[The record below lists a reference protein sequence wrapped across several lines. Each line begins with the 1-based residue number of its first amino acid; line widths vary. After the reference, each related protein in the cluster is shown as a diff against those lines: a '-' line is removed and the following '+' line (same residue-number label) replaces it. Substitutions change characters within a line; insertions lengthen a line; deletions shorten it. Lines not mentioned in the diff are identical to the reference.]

1 MAAFAVKGLQQMTC
15 AAALLSGKK
24 YGSSNFSSNSYLCK
38 YSPLQSIDGDRRHVK
53 LKAQGSKRMAE
64 SGNHSYDGQPFEWV
78 DFSNPFAPDIHI
90 DLLNRMSVRPPLLER
105 TKEVVADQRKRR
117 LKAFRQRTIDFVDG
131 LVKYI
136 SSHRENYKYFIT
148 ASKENANIIMD
159 QGFISSSARDEI
171 LSGLESIE
179 KLIGEGIFKWINN
192 VDSRTIIIE
201 ALIEIVGE
209 PAIRLD
215 ATISHYV
222 QQLTVL
228 QIWCCDSIDKII
240 TQIKG
245 LQLELVLLAIRNE
258 GLVLPCTRTCTKW
271 ILLGD
276 LVLSKLEQLERNVS
290 RLLSCKEKMN
300 FTVKTT
306 LPSGANIDDSKNRID
321 LAWLKIMALVN
332 GDSSHHLVRPK
343 SNSILPV
350 LSKDSSSQIH
360 NAIIGF
366 GNTIVGDIA
375 HDLSN
380 LERDLASWLQWDM
393 LMPNDT
399 VTRSLL
405 LMNKSMLDMDKFT
418 AIRSSYSIYDPVKDS
433 TERFLAVYKI
443 IPEVL
448 KAATD
453 FVKSSS
459 FNHENIQNFPPSSC
473 FAPGLARVRATKE
486 AEQDQ
491 NDDTRRKLLDWLQ
504 HLRPVRKV

>member
-15 AAALLSGKK
+15 TASLLSGKK
-24 YGSSNFSSNSYLCK
+24 HGSSNFSSKSYLWK
-38 YSPLQSIDGDRRHVK
+38 HPPLQSSVLPYVAWSIDSDRRHVK
-53 LKAQGSKRMAE
+53 LKAQGSKRMPD
-64 SGNHSYDGQPFEWV
+64 SGNHSYDGQPFEW
-78 DFSNPFAPDIHI
+78 DLHFSNPSAPDIHI

-105 TKEVVADQRKRR
+105 TKAVVADQRKRR
-117 LKAFRQRTIDFVDG
+117 LKAFRQSTIDFVDG
-131 LVKYI
+131 LVQYI
-136 SSHRENYKYFIT
+136 SSHKENYKYFIT
-148 ASKENANIIMD
+148 ASKENANIIME
-159 QGFISSSARDEI
+159 QGFISSSSRDEI

-179 KLIGEGIFKWINN
+179 KLIGEGIFKWDN
-192 VDSRTIIIE
+192 VDLRTVIIE
-201 ALIEIVGE
+201 ALIEIVGQ

-240 TQIKG
+240 TQIKE
-245 LQLELVLLAIRNE
+245 LQFELVLLAMRNE
-258 GLVLPCTRTCTKW
+258 GLVLRCTRTCAKW

-276 LVLSKLEQLERNVS
+276 LVLSKLEQMERDVS
-290 RLLSCKEKMN
+290 RLLSCKDKMN

-306 LPSGANIDDSKNRID
+306 LPSGNIDESKN
-321 LAWLKIMALVN
+321 
-332 GDSSHHLVRPK
+332 S
-343 SNSILPV
+343 

-380 LERDLASWLQWDM
+380 LERDLASWVQWDM

-399 VTRSLL
+399 VTRSRL

-418 AIRSSYSIYDPVKDS
+418 AIRSSYSIYNPVKDS

-473 FAPGLARVRATKE
+473 FAPGFAGVRATKE

-504 HLRPVRKV
+504 HLRPARKV